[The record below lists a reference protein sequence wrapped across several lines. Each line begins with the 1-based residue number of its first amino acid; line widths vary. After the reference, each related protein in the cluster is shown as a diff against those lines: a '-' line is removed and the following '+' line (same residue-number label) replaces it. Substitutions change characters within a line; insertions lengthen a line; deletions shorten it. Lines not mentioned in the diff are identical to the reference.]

1 MSIGWTFFLLSIKC
15 IYNKGSLK
23 QTCLNLAVTD
33 SNNVKPLPPVR
44 KSALTPQD
52 REHFKLLIPNEDEV
66 DIDILIIFQKCASI
80 DVDGFLLGSK
90 SGRHKSTSIVF
101 ICHHS
106 SEDLK
111 LGIIHYFAKVAY
123 LSSTENTTEPSTA
136 WFAYV
141 TFFLPHE
148 CKVWYGYPTEVWS
161 ISESSS
167 SYFIP
172 LSNIKSG
179 AAYIQANVNFGCSI
193 GIQPVFVA
201 VPI

>member
-1 MSIGWTFFLLSIKC
+1 MCSEYRLDFLPLINKC

-44 KSALTPQD
+44 ESALTPQD
-52 REHFKLLIPNEDEV
+52 REHLKLLIPNEDEV

-111 LGIIHYFAKVAY
+111 LGITLLKLHICQAQK
-123 LSSTENTTEPSTA
+123 
-136 WFAYV
+136 
-141 TFFLPHE
+141 
-148 CKVWYGYPTEVWS
+148 
-161 ISESSS
+161 
-167 SYFIP
+167 
-172 LSNIKSG
+172 
-179 AAYIQANVNFGCSI
+179 IQLNLGLHM
-193 GIQPVFVA
+193 P
-201 VPI
+201 